1 MIIRR
6 VCLLGG
12 SGFLGRHVAMQLCAS
27 GIAVRIPTR
36 NRERAKRDLILL
48 PTAEVFN
55 ADVHDDEALARSIRG
70 CDAVINLVGVLH
82 DAGGQGFLLNHEQL
96 PARVVRACLSE
107 AVPRLVHVSA
117 LGAGMEAPSDYL
129 RSKGRGEDAV
139 RAGAGQGLKVT
150 ILRPSVIFGRGDG
163 FLSLFARL
171 ARPIPVLPLGCAG
184 ARFQPIWVE
193 DVARAAV
200 HCVNDPA
207 TAGKSYDLCGPTT
220 YTLADLVQL
229 TCATIGLRRTILP
242 LPPRLARL
250 QAALLE
256 QLPGRLMT
264 LDNVRS
270 MSVDNVCGCGFP
282 GVFGFRPTALEAVAP
297 SYLTGASRL
306 ARYDLMRGRAGR

>member
-6 VCLLGG
+6 VCLVGG
-12 SGFLGRHVAMQLCAS
+12 SGFLGRNVAMQLAAR
-27 GIAVRIPTR
+27 GITVRIPTR
-36 NRERAKRDLILL
+36 HRERAKRELILL
-48 PTAEVFN
+48 PTAEVLN
-55 ADVHDDEALARSIRG
+55 ADVHEDGALAQSVRG
-70 CDAVINLVGVLH
+70 CDAVVNLVGVLH
-82 DAGGQGFLLNHEQL
+82 DAGGQGYARNHEQL
-96 PARVVRACLSE
+96 PTRIVRTCLAE

-117 LGAGMEAPSDYL
+117 LGAGPGAPSNYQ
-129 RSKGRGEDAV
+129 RSKGRGEAAV
-139 RAGAGQGLKVT
+139 KAGAREGLAVT

-163 FLSLFARL
+163 FLTLFARL
-171 ARPIPVLPLGCAG
+171 ARAFPVLPLGCAG

-207 TAGKSYDLCGPTT
+207 TAGNSYDLCGPTT

-256 QLPGRLMT
+256 RLPGRLMT

-282 GVFGFRPTALEAVAP
+282 EVFGFRPTALEAVAP

-306 ARYDLMRGRAGR
+306 ARHDLMRGRAGR